1 MYTDHK
7 NYPNLKKLPNI
18 IEDALDQLESS
29 KEIEEAFGS
38 DTIKSYLKL
47 KRFEIKGFN
56 QEEKFDKKSSV
67 THWEKNSTLDC

>member
-1 MYTDHK
+1 
-7 NYPNLKKLPNI
+7 
-18 IEDALDQLESS
+18 LDQLENS
-29 KEIEEAFGS
+29 KEIEEAFGG

-47 KRFEIKGFN
+47 KRSEIKDFN